1 MHKSTVLGEIFSG
14 FSHDYPEMREKLIQF
29 AIFNWKSVR
38 ADEGTPDF
46 LTKLVSGEYKEG
58 GVEAFKLLWDRFNVV

>member
-1 MHKSTVLGEIFSG
+1 MLSLGQ
-14 FSHDYPEMREKLIQF
+14 H
-29 AIFNWKSVR
+29 R
-38 ADEGTPDF
+38 ATAYVARQPLVINDRCINASTPDF